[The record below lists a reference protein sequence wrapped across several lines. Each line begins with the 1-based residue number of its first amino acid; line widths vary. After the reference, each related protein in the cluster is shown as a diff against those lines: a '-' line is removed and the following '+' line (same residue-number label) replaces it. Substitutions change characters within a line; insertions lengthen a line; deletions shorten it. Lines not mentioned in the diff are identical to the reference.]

1 MKKKSKGTKTPG
13 SVASGR
19 PLLQLLAV
27 ALVCMIFISL
37 LLIMGLTNLKAL
49 NGALAGYLEER
60 GQTLLKELHQL
71 AEEYYGQVTQKR
83 EGLLDSR
90 TGSPLADEAFSLQE
104 SFVFELT
111 ALAQEIDQRLEAS
124 RLTVEQL
131 RSVASR
137 EDLWL
142 IALLGPRG
150 EITLKTRSFPKEIS
164 GFAEPVVEG
173 VKGFRINIFNRSENK
188 NRLGLLAFHR
198 TSGPGALV
206 IALDEKGLS
215 DRIWKFSIQRA
226 IEELGRDSRIA
237 YFVMIDKGRDVI
249 GLAGAWSDRLRQWA
263 DTESP
268 PVPLAG
274 ASARRYRSGAQ
285 GILEF
290 IAPLTTGGNYQGT
303 VRLGL
308 RTDLIDQIYDKN
320 SASIYLS
327 MGFTILI
334 AFLSM
339 FLLYKN
345 QTRYLSK
352 MQEMQTRIHQ
362 AERLSALGRLAAGV
376 AHEIR
381 NPLNAISMA
390 IQRLERDRPHELTGV
405 IRGEI
410 RRLNQI
416 IEEVL
421 SLSRSRAL
429 QFTPQRV
436 TVLLDQLALL
446 MGEEAES
453 KGIKI
458 KTLYDDPSLMVSMDS
473 ERMQQ
478 ALINIVKNAMESI
491 QGEGTVTLTARRSG
505 KEGIRIGISDTGV
518 GLSADEIKRI
528 FELDYTTKDKGLGL
542 GLPLAHEIIKGH
554 GGEIL
559 VTSRVHEGTTFDIL
573 LPTQLP

>member
-1 MKKKSKGTKTPG
+1 M
-13 SVASGR
+13 
-19 PLLQLLAV
+19 PL
-27 ALVCMIFISL
+27 
-37 LLIMGLTNLKAL
+37 T
-49 NGALAGYLEER
+49 
-60 GQTLLKELHQL
+60 
-71 AEEYYGQVTQKR
+71 
-83 EGLLDSR
+83 
-90 TGSPLADEAFSLQE
+90 
-104 SFVFELT
+104 
-111 ALAQEIDQRLEAS
+111 
-124 RLTVEQL
+124 
-131 RSVASR
+131 
-137 EDLWL
+137 
-142 IALLGPRG
+142 
-150 EITLKTRSFPKEIS
+150 
-164 GFAEPVVEG
+164 
-173 VKGFRINIFNRSENK
+173 
-188 NRLGLLAFHR
+188 
-198 TSGPGALV
+198 
-206 IALDEKGLS
+206 
-215 DRIWKFSIQRA
+215 
-226 IEELGRDSRIA
+226 
-237 YFVMIDKGRDVI
+237 
-249 GLAGAWSDRLRQWA
+249 
-263 DTESP
+263 
-268 PVPLAG
+268 G

-308 RTDLIDQIYDKN
+308 RTDLIDRIYDKN

-421 SLSRSRAL
+421 SLSRSRTL

-446 MGEEAES
+446 MGEEAQS
-453 KGIKI
+453 KGINI
-458 KTLYDDPSLMVSMDS
+458 KTLYDDPSLTVSMDS

-478 ALINIVKNAMESI
+478 ALINIIKNAMESI

-518 GLSADEIKRI
+518 GLSADELKRI

-554 GGEIL
+554 GGEIR
-559 VTSRVHEGTTFDIL
+559 VTSRVREGTTFDIL
-573 LPTQLP
+573 LPAQLP